1 MTPDEAHAQ
10 VRRIAA
16 FFETLSVDRLDALG
30 DYYTADAH
38 FRDPFQ
44 DVRGIP
50 AIAGVLRHMYETLD
64 EPRFVVQASVVEP
77 GPDGVRAFLVWDF
90 LFRFRSPPRHPQSLR
105 GGTHLLLAPDGR
117 VRVHHDYW
125 DAAQGIYEKLPLI
138 GALLRWL
145 RRRVA
150 GS

>member
-10 VRRIAA
+10 VRRIADY
-16 FFETLSVDRLDALG
+16 FETLSVERLDELG
-30 DYYTADAH
+30 NYYAPDAH

-44 DVRGIP
+44 DVHGIP
-50 AIAGVLRHMYETLD
+50 AIAGVLRHMYATLD
-64 EPRFVVQASVVEP
+64 EPRFVVQSSVVEK

-90 LFRFRSPPRHPQSLR
+90 LFRFRSPPRAQQSLR

-117 VRVHHDYW
+117 VRLHHDYW
-125 DAAQGIYEKLPLI
+125 DAAQGIYEKLPII

-145 RRRVA
+145 RQRVA
-150 GS
+150 RS